1 VGLKVYDDRKAPY
14 IASQTSDQL
23 QRPKAADVEVGDP
36 ALRLR
41 WVQNGQC
48 GVNICAVSY
57 RARCTESA
65 TLGDTSFYEPGK
77 RSGAW
82 QKMRVHQRRDLVI
95 GGNTPGG
102 PNFDAILVGYYKGR
116 SWIFVGKVR
125 AGFYAGAASVGVQ
138 GIPRSRNRS
147 MPL

>member
-1 VGLKVYDDRKAPY
+1 
-14 IASQTSDQL
+14 
-23 QRPKAADVEVGDP
+23 
-36 ALRLR
+36 
-41 WVQNGQC
+41 
-48 GVNICAVSY
+48 VNICAVSY

-77 RSGAW
+77 RPGAW